1 MRLLFLLV
9 FQFFLVLGN
18 AQECTLDLGS
28 DNLEMLTKVF
38 QLNEAQVAQVEGWRA
53 QLTVE
58 SRLIEDQIKELFNTH
73 PQSSFD
79 EIEAMSKKYKVLQDK
94 LVNISFSFD
103 NKLVQAFN
111 DRQYERYVT
120 LCNEAALE
128 PLIKNPK

>member
-9 FQFFLVLGN
+9 FQFFLVFGN

-38 QLNEAQVAQVEGWRA
+38 QLNEAQVGQVEGWKA
-53 QLTVE
+53 QLAVE
-58 SRLIEDQIKELFNTH
+58 SRLIEEQIKELFKTH
-73 PQSSFD
+73 PQSNYD

-94 LVNISFSFD
+94 LVNISLSFD

-128 PLIKNPK
+128 PLIKKPK